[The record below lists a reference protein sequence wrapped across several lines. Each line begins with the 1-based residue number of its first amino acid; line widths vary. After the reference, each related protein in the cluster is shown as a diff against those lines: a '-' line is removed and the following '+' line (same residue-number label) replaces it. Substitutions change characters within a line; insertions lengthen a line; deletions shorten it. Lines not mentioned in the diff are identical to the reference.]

1 MRDLLIYECHLFLL
15 ADIVVA
21 VVVVMLIA
29 CCYALIIIVKFCSQ
43 SMRLITTTNNT
54 KTQFS
59 LSFDSPFTCS
69 LDLKSGLMPRG
80 E

>member
-1 MRDLLIYECHLFLL
+1 MTDLLIYECHLFLL

-29 CCYALIIIVKFCSQ
+29 YCYALIIIVKFCSQ